1 MPALQM
7 WQLECSLFV
16 DPTNGSNALSGR
28 RIDSTSRTN
37 RPQEPALNTRKT
49 Q

>member
-16 DPTNGSNALSGR
+16 NPTNGSYALSGR
-28 RIDSTSRTN
+28 GLDPSGRRN
-37 RPQEPALNTRKT
+37 RPMEPAMNTRPT
-49 Q
+49 N